1 MTHEKPA
8 FHGIDTA
15 EFVVPF
21 VVDGTVILVEYL
33 LLVAPEPVGIRL
45 KDSRR
50 RTTRNSKTRTRFG
63 GDTVSRSGRLFHG
76 ARRVEL

>member
-8 FHGIDTA
+8 FHGVDTA

-21 VVDGTVILVEYL
+21 VVDGTVVLVEYL

-45 KDSRR
+45 
-50 RTTRNSKTRTRFG
+50 
-63 GDTVSRSGRLFHG
+63 
-76 ARRVEL
+76 